1 VSRGAVIDT
10 SREASG
16 DRRFIDIVI
25 SFAGATG
32 VVLLV
37 PFAIL
42 LVGLPIVL
50 SVRGV
55 VEALGWLFALIFS

>member
-1 VSRGAVIDT
+1 MSREGVINT

-16 DRRFIDIVI
+16 DMTFVDVVI

-32 VVLLV
+32 IVLLA
-37 PFAIL
+37 PFAML

-55 VEALGWLFALIFS
+55 VGALAWLSAFILS